1 MFTSH
6 AASNAASNAKEPPA
20 MSKRS
25 IDLNSDMG
33 EGFGPWTIGDGVDE
47 AIMPLI
53 SSANIA
59 TGFHAGD
66 PRIMNRTVLQAREHG
81 VCIGAHPGFRDLVGF
96 GRRDMRESAE
106 ALVLRLAAAKAQALA
121 LAYPE
126 HLIIGSDQ
134 VCVID
139 GNITGKPHTEENA
152 RAQLRQASGQA
163 VTFYTGLALYN
174 GRSKQLQAL
183 CEPFHVHFRAL
194 SEAEIAAYVRLEQP
208 LNCAGSFKS
217 EGLGIALFDRLEGR
231 DPNALIGLPLIAL
244 LEMLRAEGINPL
256 V

>member
-1 MFTSH
+1 MPYPFTLRFAKKIMQRLLLASTSPYRKMLLEKLQLPFDC
-6 AASNAASNAKEPPA
+6 AAPEVDETPLP
-20 MSKRS
+20 
-25 IDLNSDMG
+25 G
-33 EGFGPWTIGDGVDE
+33 EG
-47 AIMPLI
+47 
-53 SSANIA
+53 
-59 TGFHAGD
+59 
-66 PRIMNRTVLQAREHG
+66 
-81 VCIGAHPGFRDLVGF
+81 
-96 GRRDMRESAE
+96 AE

-139 GNITGKPHTEENA
+139 GSITGKPHTEENA
-152 RAQLRQASGQA
+152 RAQLRQASGQASGQA

-256 V
+256 G